1 MPSRRDQIRMS
12 PEEIR
17 HYLSDQSRII
27 LVSNGVDGFPHPVPM
42 NYGIDDSQ
50 RVLVSTFRKSQKVKN
65 LRRDPRCSLLVESG
79 ETYDELKSVII
90 YADTEIIE
98 DPHAVLELAG
108 QLRAREEMTT
118 HLSEPMEAQIRA
130 SMAKRVVL
138 RFTPIRY
145 VSWDH
150 TKLTGVY

>member
-12 PEEIR
+12 PAEIR
-17 HYLSDQSRII
+17 QYLASQSRII

-42 NYGIDDSQ
+42 NYGIDDAQ
-50 RVLVSTFRKSQKVKN
+50 RILITTFRKSQKVKN

-79 ETYDELKSVII
+79 ETYEQLKSVII
-90 YADTEIIE
+90 YAETEIID
-98 DPHAVLELAG
+98 DPDAVLELAREI
-108 QLRAREEMTT
+108 RAQDRMTT
-118 HLSEPMEAQIRA
+118 NLNDTMEDQIRA

-150 TKLTGVY
+150 AKLPGVY